1 MFVRSFSI
9 QHWTRSS
16 LLLAVVSVSAT
27 AASIVSAQEAEG
39 EPSEPPK
46 VSFFREVRPILQEH
60 CQGCHQPAKRGGDYV
75 LTDFAALG
83 TPGESEEPVVVPGDP
98 DSSNLIVQI
107 VPRDGNAAMPKDKPP
122 LHEEQIE
129 VLRRWIEQGAEDD
142 TPLSNQVTIDAE
154 HPPVYTQPPVVTSVA
169 VAPQGDWLAV
179 SGYHEVLLFA
189 VNAGAEENTIQVDPT
204 PHRLV
209 GLSERIESIAFSP
222 DGQRLAVAGGSPG
235 RFGELQIWDL
245 ATERLTLSK
254 IVGFDTLY
262 GASWSPDG
270 QMIAFGCPDKTIRG
284 VSAESGEQLLF
295 SGVHDDWVLDTVFS
309 TAGDHVISVSRDRS
323 MKLVNV
329 PTQRFI
335 DNITSITPG
344 ALKGGLAAVD
354 RHPTAD
360 QLLCGGAD
368 GVPKLYRM
376 LREQERR
383 IGDDFNLIRAFPE
396 IEGRINDV
404 TFDASGERIAVCS
417 SLDGH
422 GRIRVHATAD
432 GATQLDVAV
441 PESGLYSLDFAP
453 DGSWVV
459 TAGFDGRV
467 RIFRTADGQTLAQF
481 PATPTTNASDAPA
494 PPASE

>member
-189 VNAGAEENTIQVDPT
+189 VT
-204 PHRLV
+204 
-209 GLSERIESIAFSP
+209 
-222 DGQRLAVAGGSPG
+222 
-235 RFGELQIWDL
+235 
-245 ATERLTLSK
+245 
-254 IVGFDTLY
+254 
-262 GASWSPDG
+262 
-270 QMIAFGCPDKTIRG
+270 
-284 VSAESGEQLLF
+284 
-295 SGVHDDWVLDTVFS
+295 
-309 TAGDHVISVSRDRS
+309 
-323 MKLVNV
+323 
-329 PTQRFI
+329 
-335 DNITSITPG
+335 
-344 ALKGGLAAVD
+344 
-354 RHPTAD
+354 
-360 QLLCGGAD
+360 
-368 GVPKLYRM
+368 
-376 LREQERR
+376 
-383 IGDDFNLIRAFPE
+383 
-396 IEGRINDV
+396 
-404 TFDASGERIAVCS
+404 
-417 SLDGH
+417 
-422 GRIRVHATAD
+422 
-432 GATQLDVAV
+432 
-441 PESGLYSLDFAP
+441 
-453 DGSWVV
+453 
-459 TAGFDGRV
+459 
-467 RIFRTADGQTLAQF
+467 
-481 PATPTTNASDAPA
+481 
-494 PPASE
+494 